1 MVKNG
6 SNRIY
11 YLDILRVMAC
21 IAVIVTHASF
31 IYVMA
36 DFGSF
41 NFIVGNIA
49 DSLSRIGVPLFVMI
63 SGSLLL
69 DKDYVNNNQK
79 QLNRIIKMI
88 MFFLFWS
95 SIYLLLFDVY
105 LPLKQGNGISISKL
119 INSFIIGHYHL
130 WYIYMIVGLYLIV
143 PLLRLWVNYENI
155 TYIKYFIL
163 LAFTFAFFI
172 PQVINIGMYFSDKI
186 DTFQIV
192 LNYTNLSYVGGYT
205 LYFILGWYLRN
216 YEIKYKHLLYFFGI
230 LSIIF
235 EIFMTHFLSVTFNQ
249 PIQLYDNLSVNVLFQ
264 SVMVFVFV
272 KSKYQNYD
280 KRESYFIRTI
290 SKYSLGI
297 YAIHAGIID
306 LIIRYCDFCKKI
318 NVIFTIVFMILS
330 ALLGSLLI
338 SMIMSKVKP
347 IKKYLL

>member
-1 MVKNG
+1 MVKND

-21 IAVIVTHASF
+21 IAVIVTHASCSF
-31 IYVMA
+31 VIA
-36 DFGSF
+36 DFGSI

-88 MFFLFWS
+88 VFFLFWS
-95 SIYLLLFDVY
+95 SIYALVFDMY
-105 LPLKQGNGISISKL
+105 LPLKQGNGVSISKL
-119 INSFIIGHYHL
+119 INSFIMGHYHL
-130 WYIYMIVGLYLIV
+130 WYIYMIVGLYLIL

-155 TYIKYFIL
+155 AYIKYFIL
-163 LAFTFAFFI
+163 LAFMFAFFI

-186 DTFQIV
+186 GTFQIV
-192 LNYTNLSYVGGYT
+192 LNQTNLNYVGGYT

-216 YEIKYKHLLYFFGI
+216 HEIKYKHLLYFLGI

-235 EIFMTHFLSVTFNQ
+235 EIFMTHFLSVTFNK

-272 KSKYQNYD
+272 KSKFQNYD
-280 KRESYFIRTI
+280 KKEFCFIRTI

-297 YAIHAGIID
+297 YAMHAGILD
-306 LIIRYCDFCKKI
+306 LIMLYCDFYKNY
-318 NVIFTIVFMILS
+318 NVIFTIVFMVLS